1 MATQPERIASLEEF
15 RNSHGQTFKW
25 IVSGLACWLATIT
38 VWLFIIKGD
47 LQAIK
52 QRLKDGGTEDVVSEL
67 KSDTNIKSAE
77 GQLNI
82 IQGNV
87 QLAVARHKP
96 PNEEKL
102 NRIAPA
108 VADSAKRFPNSPVS
122 WQTVAVVASYRTA
135 ALRTNTST
143 RPPCDIKQP
152 PHKITPDEVPESR
165 LSFGDYI
172 GIGFVFKDC
181 TLRMDQLPPGHLA
194 VTTTTGP
201 YNSGDHVFPAG
212 TKVVGGYMAYVVNC
226 DIVLGD
232 SGIAESPIT
241 LFYVIGC
248 RLQYDLQEV
257 PKPQTQR
264 FLLASIEAN
273 NPGEFQFK
281 SDPSLSGGTDSAPKS

>member
-15 RNSHGQTFKW
+15 RNSHGQTFKL